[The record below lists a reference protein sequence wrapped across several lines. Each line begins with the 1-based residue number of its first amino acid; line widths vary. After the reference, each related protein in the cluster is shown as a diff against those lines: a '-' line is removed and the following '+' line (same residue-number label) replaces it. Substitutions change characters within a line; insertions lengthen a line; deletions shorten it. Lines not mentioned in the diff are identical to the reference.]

1 MLGGRAGLPGQAAAA
16 QAPTNPAS
24 GQLATSRVAR
34 LGIFVPRFTNLGTF
48 DLVGN
53 KIFWVGNLGSN
64 WEYFGPVGNSEKSWE
79 FWELSGNF

>member
-1 MLGGRAGLPGQAAAA
+1 MDEEIRSNANKEGVEIKR
-16 QAPTNPAS
+16 
-24 GQLATSRVAR
+24 RVAR
-34 LGIFVPRFTNLGTF
+34 LGIFVARFTNLGTF